1 MPANDYVRARIDP
14 AIKNEATAVLATMG
28 LTVSDLCRMA
38 LTRVA
43 HEKRLPFNLEVPNEE
58 TRKAFEA
65 IDNREGLLT
74 PRMRMICSGSWA
86 YKCFSPYSR
95 PLFKRTLSALKN
107 AVTTWKN

>member
-43 HEKRLPFNLEVPNEE
+43 HESVCLSTWKYPMRKPERRSRRLIIGKVC
-58 TRKAFEA
+58 
-65 IDNREGLLT
+65 IT

>member
-14 AIKNEATAVLATMG
+14 AIKATAVLATMG

-65 IDNREGLLT
+65 IDNREGLHYAKDADDMFRQLG
-74 PRMRMICSGSWA
+74 I
-86 YKCFSPYSR
+86 
-95 PLFKRTLSALKN
+95 
-107 AVTTWKN
+107 